1 LSFANPQ
8 KGHFMAL
15 DFVRS
20 VQPTTLPLHT
30 AAMPEARRNLLSWP
44 INKIVTVEMDAE
56 GQSDVDAVFRQA
68 PAGIGGRAEHKTAPV
83 PPAVRAPVFP
93 HALPVMEGLKPAILT
108 RGRPEWPPPPKDLI
122 KTALPS
128 A

>member
-1 LSFANPQ
+1 
-8 KGHFMAL
+8 
-15 DFVRS
+15 
-20 VQPTTLPLHT
+20 
-30 AAMPEARRNLLSWP
+30 
-44 INKIVTVEMDAE
+44 MDAE

-108 RGRPEWPPPPKDLI
+108 RGGAGRPPPPKNSF
-122 KTALPS
+122 KKHYLPS
-128 A
+128 NFVMKVSAICKNSRKEHFYSSWP